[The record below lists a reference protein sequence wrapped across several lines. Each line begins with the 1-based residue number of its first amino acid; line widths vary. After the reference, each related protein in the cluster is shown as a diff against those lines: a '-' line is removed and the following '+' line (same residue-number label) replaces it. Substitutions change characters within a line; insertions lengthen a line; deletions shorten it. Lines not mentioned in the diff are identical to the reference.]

1 MISFLQV
8 TKEYP
13 NGTRALDDINFN
25 VDQGEFVFIVGASG
39 AGKSTLLKLL
49 IREELPSQGR
59 VLVDE
64 DDVTKL
70 PASKIP
76 VLRRKIGIVFQDYK
90 LLPRKTIFDNV
101 AFALEVAGV
110 DENEI
115 KREVSKILKQMGLD
129 HVANLFP
136 GQVSGGEAQ
145 RVAIARAA
153 ILKPDIIL
161 ADEPTGNLDPHSSW
175 NIMELLQDLND
186 NGTTVIMATH
196 NADFV
201 KSLPHRLI
209 EIDHGRITRDEI
221 AKKHKQHRWCGKS
234 N

>member
-8 TKEYP
+8 TKEYA
-13 NGTRALDDINFN
+13 NGIRALDDVNFN

-39 AGKSTLLKLL
+39 AGKSTLLKML

-59 VLVDE
+59 ILVDE

-70 PASKIP
+70 PGSKIP
-76 VLRRKIGIVFQDYK
+76 SLRRKIGTIFQDYK
-90 LLPRKTIFDNV
+90 LLPRRTVFDNV

-110 DENEI
+110 DEDEI
-115 KREVSKILKQMGLD
+115 RREVNKFLKQMGLD
-129 HVANLFP
+129 HVSTLYP
-136 GQVSGGEAQ
+136 GQISGGEAQ

-196 NADFV
+196 NTDFV
-201 KSLPHRLI
+201 KSLPHRVV
-209 EIDHGRITRDEI
+209 EIDQGRIVKDESPKH
-221 AKKHKQHRWCGKS
+221 KKHHS
-234 N
+234 